1 MEQHSLYLLLGSNL
15 GDRKSQLDRSADLI
29 AEMIGPVVMRSSLY
43 ETEPWGF
50 ASDDLFLNAALQCRT
65 SLSPEEVMQR
75 IERIE
80 KLFGRERPGTGYSS
94 RIIDIDI
101 LFYDGIVVDQEGLK
115 IPHPRLPE
123 RRFVLVPLDEIAHS
137 FVHPLSGKTI
147 GDILRDCTDLKE
159 VRKIER

>member
-15 GDRKSQLDRSADLI
+15 GDRKKQLDRAADLI
-29 AEMIGPVVMRSSLY
+29 MEMIGPVVMRSSVY

-50 ASDDLFLNAALQCRT
+50 TSDDLFLNAALECRT
-65 SLSPEEVMQR
+65 SLSPVEVLHR
-75 IERIE
+75 IESIE

-101 LFYDGIVVDQEGLK
+101 LFYEGLVMDLERLK
-115 IPHPRLPE
+115 IPHPRLQE

-137 FVHPLSGKTI
+137 FVHPVSGKTV
-147 GDILRDCTDLKE
+147 GELLRDCSDLKE
-159 VRKIER
+159 VRKIAG